1 MTGAPAGVRALRP
14 QTLPLR
20 AAVRLVVGVVV
31 VLAVLSTFLDTA
43 SRGAVNPFNFFGFFT
58 IQGNL
63 LAAGVLLL
71 AAVLQIR
78 GAADPE
84 WLLPVRAAVTTYM
97 SVVGVVYNLLLAGL
111 PGGVEL
117 AWANWVMHVGF
128 PVYAVLD
135 WVVAADRRALSY
147 RVLRLV
153 LVFPLAW
160 VTVVLVRGAADG
172 WVPYPF
178 LDPASGYASV
188 ALYVVV
194 IAVAVLAFGAVVI
207 LISRRARPVAELVGG
222 ARRGRA

>member
-1 MTGAPAGVRALRP
+1 MGSLRP
-14 QTLPLR
+14 QSLPLR
-20 AAVRLVVGVVV
+20 AGVRLVVAAVV

-58 IQGNL
+58 IQSNLMAAAVL
-63 LAAGVLLL
+63 LA
-71 AAVLQIR
+71 AAVLQVR
-78 GAADPE
+78 GATAPE

-97 SVVGVVYNLLLAGL
+97 FVVGVVYNLLLSGL

-135 WVVAADRRALSY
+135 WIVTTDRRALSY

-153 LVFPLAW
+153 LVYPLVW
-160 VTVVLVRGAADG
+160 VTVVLVRGATDG

-188 ALYVVV
+188 VLYVVV
-194 IAVAVLAFGAVVI
+194 IAAAVLAFGAVVI
-207 LISRRARPVAELVGG
+207 LVSRRVRPVAQLVGE
-222 ARRGRA
+222 ARRGAD